1 MKKSIFFT
9 AVFFLIFQGISSQ
22 VTLIANGSGD
32 TYELINAALANPGR
46 DVVEVP
52 DCGHTSFGRHIDE
65 IFDAELNKNVFQF
78 YAHVDQDNDR
88 CQNFDRQ
95 RTEIKTYDGSPE
107 NLKAN
112 IAETVVYKWKFKLSD
127 TFKASSNFTHIHQI
141 KSVGGAYESIPMI
154 TLTLRKSSPD
164 RVELR
169 YAPMLSQSTL
179 KTAELDLFRG
189 NWVEVYEKITFGDSG
204 SYQIEIKNIASGQVI
219 FEYTNNAIDMWQDGA
234 GFARPKWGI
243 YRSLINKQDLQ
254 DEIVKF
260 ADFSIE
266 EITGSL
272 SVDDLKKKA
281 DKIVLYPNPA
291 SKEITF
297 ENANSENYDTVKFYD
312 NVGRE
317 IVIKQ
322 EVYQNKLNVSQ
333 LSKGL
338 YFVVFKK
345 DTITTKVLKF
355 VVK

>member
-9 AVFFLIFQGISSQ
+9 VIFVLGFQKISSQ
-22 VTLIANGSGD
+22 VILEANGPGN
-32 TYELINAALANPGR
+32 TYELINAAFANPGR

-52 DCGHTSFGRHIDE
+52 DCGHATFERHIE
-65 IFDAELNKNVFQF
+65 EVFDTELNKNVFRF
-78 YAHVDQDNDR
+78 YAHVGQDNDR
-88 CQNFDRQ
+88 CINFDRQ

-107 NLKAN
+107 NVKATTG
-112 IAETVVYKWKFKLSD
+112 ETVVYKWKFRLSD

-141 KSVGGAYESIPMI
+141 KSVGGDYESIPMI

-164 RVELR
+164 RLELR
-169 YAPMLSQSTL
+169 HAPMLSQSTL

-189 NWVEVYEKITFGDSG
+189 NWVEVNEKITFGNAG

-219 FEYTNNAIDMWQDGA
+219 FNYTNNAIDMWQDGA

-266 EITGSL
+266 EITASL
-272 SVDDLKKKA
+272 SVDELKKKA

-291 SKEITF
+291 SEEITF
-297 ENANSENYDTVKFYD
+297 QNATSDNYDIVEFYD
-312 NVGRE
+312 NVGRK
-317 IVIKQ
+317 INLNQ
-322 EVYQNKLNVSQ
+322 SLHQHKLNVSQ
-333 LSKGL
+333 VSKGL

-345 DTITTKVLKF
+345 DTVTLKVIKF
-355 VVK
+355 VIN

>member
-9 AVFFLIFQGISSQ
+9 IVFSLVFKGISSQ
-22 VTLIANGSGD
+22 VTLTADGVGS
-32 TYELINAALANPGR
+32 TYELINTALANPGR

-65 IFDAELNKNVFQF
+65 VFDTELNKNVFQF
-78 YAHVDQDNDR
+78 YAHVEQDNDR
-88 CQNFDRQ
+88 CQNYDRQ

-107 NLKAN
+107 NVKAN

-127 TFKASSNFTHIHQI
+127 TFKVSSNFTHIHQI

-164 RVELR
+164 RLELR

-179 KTAELDLFRG
+179 KTAQLDLFRG
-189 NWVEVYEKITFGDSG
+189 NWVEVYEKITFGDAG
-204 SYQIEIKNIASGQVI
+204 SYQIEIKNITSGQVI
-219 FEYTNNAIDMWQDGA
+219 FSYTNDAIDMWQDGA

-243 YRSLINKQDLQ
+243 YRSLIHKQDLQ

-266 EITGSL
+266 EITGAL
-272 SVDDLKKKA
+272 SVDDLKTKA
-281 DKIVLYPNPA
+281 ANIILYPNPA

-297 ENANSENYDTVKFYD
+297 ENANSNNYDSVIVYD
-312 NVGRE
+312 NVGRK
-317 IVIKQ
+317 IAIKQ
-322 EVYQNKLNVSQ
+322 TIQHHKLNVSEF
-333 LSKGL
+333 SKGL

-345 DTITTKVLKF
+345 DTFTTKVLKLMI
-355 VVK
+355 K